1 MPPPRRSVA
10 GSLPAIGEHAIFK
23 ARSSSTLET
32 NVAPVLAIARAH
44 CLAGQLG
51 VEGLQTL
58 KVKSNIVIDLAC
70 AKVSMNHRE
79 VTYT

>member
-1 MPPPRRSVA
+1 M
-10 GSLPAIGEHAIFK
+10 
-23 ARSSSTLET
+23 ET
-32 NVAPVLAIARAH
+32 NVAPVLAIARTH